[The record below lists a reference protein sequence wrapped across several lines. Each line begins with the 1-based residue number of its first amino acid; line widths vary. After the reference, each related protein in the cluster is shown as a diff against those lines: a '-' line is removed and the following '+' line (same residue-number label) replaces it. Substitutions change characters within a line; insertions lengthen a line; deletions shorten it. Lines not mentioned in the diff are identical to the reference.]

1 MRADEFITE
10 VDNKVK
16 LRGFNTQAQR
26 ERALDFIDTV
36 YAKFPENWSFSPDH
50 HTMILD
56 TNEEGKPTAIASFE
70 LLPSKVKPG
79 AVDIDWIQAVP
90 QGQGNG
96 RRAMTMLQDLAREA
110 NIALTLYPSKKHK
123 MSQSELKAIY
133 KKLGFVPI
141 KGGDNML
148 WEPSINEAYS
158 LELIK
163 KTPEV
168 RMFAVMDNGNLVG
181 QAMRFKDGTVKLH
194 MGNHPV
200 VTLKAASVLDA
211 VNDWAAK
218 IR

>member
-1 MRADEFITE
+1 MRSSEFIT
-10 VDNKVK
+10 DAKVK
-16 LRGFNTQAQR
+16 LKGFNTQAQR
-26 ERALDFIDTV
+26 ERALDFIDAV

-79 AVDIDWIQAVP
+79 AVDIDWFQAVP

-96 RRAMTMLQDLAREA
+96 RRAMAILQQMAQEA
-110 NIALTLYPSKKHK
+110 GVELTIYPSKKHR

-133 KKLGFVPI
+133 KKLGFAPI

-148 WEPSINEAYS
+148 WEPSINEAFT
-158 LELIK
+158 LELTK

-168 RMFAVMDNGNLVG
+168 RMFTVLFNGNTVG
-181 QAMRFKDGTVKLH
+181 QAMRFKDGTVKLQ

-200 VTLKAASVLDA
+200 VTVKAASVLDA